1 MRHRLLPRF
10 AAIGRALRVAALV
23 AVAAAMAGCVT
34 AGGPEMTFR
43 RVSFKEGA
51 SCKGADCATVI
62 AAEGRVTR
70 ETPARFAEFVKEQS
84 GQGPT
89 RNVVILSSPGGHVG
103 GSLGLGLML
112 RSLGSTV
119 LVARADTS
127 QSGLIGSLQP
137 TNCYSACA
145 YTLMAARKRIVP
157 TGSQVGIHRMHS
169 FGNTIDPTR
178 EGTGTRYLTAG
189 RNEVDLLKRYA
200 AGVGADPRIIDLA
213 ESVPPDDIRILTPD
227 EMRRFRMPVDRPF

>member
-1 MRHRLLPRF
+1 MRHRLLPCWTF
-10 AAIGRALRVAALV
+10 ISRVARLAPLLV
-23 AVAAAMAGCVT
+23 AGALLAGCVT

-51 SCKGADCATVI
+51 GCKGTDCASVI

-70 ETPARFAEFVKEQS
+70 ETPARFAEFVKEQA

-103 GSLGLGLML
+103 GSLSLGLML

-119 LVARADTS
+119 LVARADTG
-127 QSGLIGSLQP
+127 QTGVIGSLQP

-145 YTLMAARKRIVP
+145 YTLMAARRRIVP
-157 TGSQVGIHRMHS
+157 SGSQVGIHRMHS

-178 EGTGTRYLTAG
+178 ESSGTRYLTAG

-227 EMRRFRMPVDRPF
+227 EMRRFKMPVDRPF